1 MRRKLR
7 RPTAG
12 ASRGP
17 SRPSISGSS
26 PASVRASSCS
36 RRIDSCTAAMCV
48 DQRRSESG
56 SRASAFSVASS
67 AAGASEG
74 SLTRLGSGDDV
85 RGNQDETVASLLGGS
100 VAGAASAAPFG
111 RAASARFFAGMAPH
125 GGGTEAR
132 NCELIPFL
140 THPALALLPC
150 AISASLPWRL
160 ESLATFR
167 RPGAAPHHLAGA
179 SRVSGTLPDL
189 VLSLVDLLTLQK
201 AVHYLSPSRTATS
214 IFRSVPAACAPGLG
228 PIWAW
233 RGTGRGRGG
242 DEAGVV
248 GATLG
253 LSSP

>member
-1 MRRKLR
+1 MRRRLR

-100 VAGAASAAPFG
+100 VAGVAWAAPFG
-111 RAASARFFAGMAPH
+111 RAASARFLAGMAPH
-125 GGGTEAR
+125 GGGTKLNR
-132 NCELIPFL
+132 ELIPFL
-140 THPALALLPC
+140 TPPALFC
-150 AISASLPWRL
+150 SFAISASLSWCSQ
-160 ESLATFR
+160 SLATFR
-167 RPGAAPHHLAGA
+167 RPDRGRHTTCRRGQGLSDAVRQCKGPSRPRLAGLKLGGA
-179 SRVSGTLPDL
+179 MRWTALVCQSDHLPDRDASPPRAGCARPHL
-189 VLSLVDLLTLQK
+189 
-201 AVHYLSPSRTATS
+201 LSP
-214 IFRSVPAACAPGLG
+214 
-228 PIWAW
+228 
-233 RGTGRGRGG
+233 
-242 DEAGVV
+242 
-248 GATLG
+248 
-253 LSSP
+253 